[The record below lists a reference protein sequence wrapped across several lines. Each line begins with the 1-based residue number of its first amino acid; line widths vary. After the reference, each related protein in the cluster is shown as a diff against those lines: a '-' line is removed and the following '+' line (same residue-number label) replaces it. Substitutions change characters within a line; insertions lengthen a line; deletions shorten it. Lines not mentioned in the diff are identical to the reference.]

1 MIPKERETV
10 MDKKILVTVARQY
23 GSGGREIGNRVA
35 ELLGIPLYDREII
48 TGAAEAADLHP
59 DVAEKEDERAASS
72 LLYTLAMG
80 AHFHIPTTATVAHL
94 PINDR
99 LFMHQSDYIRDRA
112 TEGSGVF
119 IGRCADYV
127 LREDPER
134 LSVFIFAPTE
144 ARCERVMLRH
154 PELSRTAAL
163 DLITK
168 TDRRRAAYYNFY
180 TGGKW
185 GKYEN
190 YHLLL
195 DSHVLGIEE
204 AAATIAEAAR
214 RHAERTCES

>member
-59 DVAEKEDERAASS
+59 EVAEKEDERAASS

-80 AHFHIPTTATVAHL
+80 AHFHIPTTATVTHL

-127 LREDPER
+127 LRDYEVVVRIFIYAPEEYKIKRVMEIYGDSAEDAKKNVR
-134 LSVFIFAPTE
+134 RSDE
-144 ARCERVMLRH
+144 ARASYYKNISEN
-154 PELSRTAAL
+154 TWG
-163 DLITK
+163 
-168 TDRRRAAYYNFY
+168 DRRN
-180 TGGKW
+180 
-185 GKYEN
+185 YE
-190 YHLLL
+190 LMI
-195 DSHVLGIEE
+195 DSSIGVD
-204 AAATIAEAAR
+204 ASVDTICTYLQNR
-214 RHAERTCES
+214 S